1 MWKQNCLCDVYKYL
15 VVHGLRLVSEVV
27 GAVFWISKHWG
38 DKGRQGLYA
47 SRHCALETLKTVVS
61 SFLSESLFLFCLFLV
76 VGGPARLV
84 PAGGTPPW
92 LGAGSAPP
100 LRALTPCARLQ
111 RAHPLACLAVACL
124 QLGLPCQCSSR
135 EQKARPASLLRVSSH
150 FLWDG
155 RWCRARFNC
164 NRITF
169 SKYRVFLIYCQY
181 LVSSLLMIS
190 IFYFWDYSVS
200 FEFQSSSLISYCPCT
215 EAAIRIK
222 E

>member
-27 GAVFWISKHWG
+27 GAVFWVSKHWG

-47 SRHCALETLKTVVS
+47 SRHCVLETLKTVVS
-61 SFLSESLFLFCLFLV
+61 SFLSESPFLFCLFLV
-76 VGGPARLV
+76 LGGPALLV

-92 LGAGSAPP
+92 LPV
-100 LRALTPCARLQ
+100 
-111 RAHPLACLAVACL
+111 RAHTLRTPPAGTPSRLLAVACL
-124 QLGLPCQCSSR
+124 QLGLPCQCSSH
-135 EQKARPASLLRVSSH
+135 EQKAHPASLLRVSSH

-155 RWCRARFNC
+155 GWCRARFNC